1 MKPLTHPRRDELRIE
16 AVLDAMANPIR
27 LRIIERLAA
36 GEELTCS
43 TVLPEVTPST
53 ASRHWHVLREAG
65 ILFARRDGRII
76 LHHLRRDDLDA
87 RFPGLLD
94 SVLRAVR
101 TSPDLHPADA

>member
-1 MKPLTHPRRDELRIE
+1 MKPLTHPRCDELCIE
-16 AVLDAMANPIR
+16 AVLGAMANPIR
-27 LRIIERLAA
+27 LRIIERLAN

-43 TVLPEVTPST
+43 TVLPEVSPST
-53 ASRHWHVLREAG
+53 ASRHWQVLREAG
-65 ILFARRDGRII
+65 VLFARREGRII

-101 TSPDLHPADA
+101 TTPDPHPITT